1 MVLAGQG
8 ETGQGIEIKQD
19 MKSLEEYISG
29 NAAAFDAG
37 LPPEGAEE
45 RFLGR
50 WEAGRRRVRI
60 FLTALPAAAAA
71 ALAVLLLLPPA
82 GRSRDWLRAAGDT
95 PEGIYAGYMA
105 QVTMAWEKA
114 GIDEG
119 RSEQLR
125 NLTEETIP
133 LVDLLPDE
141 LSDAEKT
148 VILKEHYNTILDGV
162 HQILTMAE

>member
-1 MVLAGQG
+1 MN
-8 ETGQGIEIKQD
+8 
-19 MKSLEEYISG
+19 SLEEYIRS
-29 NAAAFDAG
+29 NAAALDTE
-37 LPPEGAEE
+37 LPPEGAEV

-60 FLTALPAAAAA
+60 LRTALPAAAAA

-82 GRSRDWLRAAGDT
+82 GRSRDWLRAVDDT
-95 PEGIYAGYMA
+95 PESVYAGYMA
-105 QVTMAWEKA
+105 QVTRAWEKA
-114 GIDEG
+114 GRDEA

-133 LVDLLPDE
+133 LADQLPDE

-162 HQILTMAE
+162 HQILTMTE